1 MNKYRTFASEAYIPC
16 NNIAHTL
23 HVVLCVVIFF
33 SERSDI
39 LCVYFSGIDSS
50 IIQIAVRD
58 FKISSHF
65 VRFVLPYYGSIKAN
79 WYQNSWTDLFNLAPL
94 ESTSCDM
101 QLMNS
106 WQGWKNTSRC
116 FLLRTTRSS
125 MRAS

>member
-1 MNKYRTFASEAYIPC
+1 M
-16 NNIAHTL
+16 
-23 HVVLCVVIFF
+23 LCVVIFF

-50 IIQIAVRD
+50 NIQIAVRD

-65 VRFVLPYYGSIKAN
+65 VRFVLPYYGFISSAVSKLTG
-79 WYQNSWTDLFNLAPL
+79 TDLFNLAPL

-106 WQGWKNTSRC
+106 WQG
-116 FLLRTTRSS
+116 
-125 MRAS
+125 